1 MSPWER
7 RERGGLYYTRSRKEG
22 GRVVREYIGG
32 GVLGE
37 LAAQQ
42 DAEKR
47 RIRHEEAATWRE
59 ERKSLEALDAPLDE
73 LCRATEILSRAV
85 FVAAGYHQ
93 HNRGE
98 WRMRRGTEGPKNRDR
113 QEQ

>member
-7 RERGGLYYTRSRKEG
+7 RERGGLYYTRSRRED

-32 GVLGE
+32 GALGE
-37 LAAQQ
+37 SAAQQ

-47 RIRHEEAATWRE
+47 RIRREEAATWRE

-73 LCRATEILSRAV
+73 LCRATEILSKAV

-98 WRMRRGTEGPKNRDR
+98 WRMRRGTECSENPDR
-113 QEQ
+113 

>member
-7 RERGGLYYTRSRKEG
+7 RERGGFYYTRSRREG

-37 LAAQQ
+37 LAAQL
-42 DAEKR
+42 DAEIR
-47 RIRHEEAATWRE
+47 RIREEEANTWRE
-59 ERKSLEALDAPLDE
+59 ERKSMEALLDKPVEE
-73 LCRATEILSRAV
+73 LCRAAEILSRAV

-98 WRMRRGTEGPKNRDR
+98 WRKRRGTEGSESRDR
-113 QEQ
+113 